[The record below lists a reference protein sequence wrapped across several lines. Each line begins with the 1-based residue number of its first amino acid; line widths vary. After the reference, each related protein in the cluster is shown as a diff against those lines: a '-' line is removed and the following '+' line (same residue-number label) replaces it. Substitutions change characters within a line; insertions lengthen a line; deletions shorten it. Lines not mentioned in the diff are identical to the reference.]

1 MFAGTTLYTDVFL
14 ILIYCFG
21 RLATLC
27 CVMNQLIKDKIVN
40 KIIVSGQ
47 GQQVMI
53 TLIQD

>member
-21 RLATLC
+21 HLATLC